1 MNITFSSVQELKLK
15 IFMIMMNNFNLSAPT
30 SIDFRVEQVYNQL
43 EHNRKNLTNGALKNV
58 MYKIIRKI
66 VDLNSYMKHYE
77 VNSDDYLLKADILFR
92 YITDQKVFLN
102 QLVDVLDKNHHDYDI
117 MKYCA
122 LVLSSTEYILGND
135 NLDEPED

>member
-1 MNITFSSVQELKLK
+1 
-15 IFMIMMNNFNLSAPT
+15 MIMMNNFNLSAPT

-43 EHNRKNLTNGALKNV
+43 EHNRKNLINGALKNV

-102 QLVDVLDKNHHDYDI
+102 QLIDVLDKNHHDYDI

-122 LVLSSTEYILGND
+122 LVLSSTEYILGTD
-135 NLDEPED
+135 TLDEPED

>member
-1 MNITFSSVQELKLK
+1 
-15 IFMIMMNNFNLSAPT
+15 MMNNFNLSAPT

-43 EHNRKNLTNGALKNV
+43 EHNRKNLINGALKNV
-58 MYKIIRKI
+58 MYKIIYKI

-122 LVLSSTEYILGND
+122 LVLSSTDYILGND
-135 NLDEPED
+135 TLDEPED

>member
-1 MNITFSSVQELKLK
+1 
-15 IFMIMMNNFNLSAPT
+15 MINNFNLSAPT

-43 EHNRKNLTNGALKNV
+43 EYNRKNLINGALKNV

-102 QLVDVLDKNHHDYDI
+102 QLIDVLDKNHHDYDI

-122 LVLSSTEYILGND
+122 LVLSSTEYILGTD
-135 NLDEPED
+135 TLDEPED

>member
-1 MNITFSSVQELKLK
+1 
-15 IFMIMMNNFNLSAPT
+15 MMNNFNLSAPT

-58 MYKIIRKI
+58 MYKIILKI

-122 LVLSSTEYILGND
+122 LVLSSTDYILGTD
-135 NLDEPED
+135 TIDEPED

>member
-1 MNITFSSVQELKLK
+1 
-15 IFMIMMNNFNLSAPT
+15 MMNNFNLSAPT
-30 SIDFRVEQVYNQL
+30 SIDFRVEQIYNQL

-122 LVLSSTEYILGND
+122 LVLSSTEYILGTD

>member
-1 MNITFSSVQELKLK
+1 
-15 IFMIMMNNFNLSAPT
+15 MMNNFNLSAPT
-30 SIDFRVEQVYNQL
+30 SINFRVEQVYTQL
-43 EHNRKNLTNGALKNV
+43 EHNRKNLINGALKNV

-77 VNSDDYLLKADILFR
+77 VNSDDYLLKADILVR

-122 LVLSSTEYILGND
+122 LVLGSTDYILGTD
-135 NLDEPED
+135 TLDEPED

>member
-1 MNITFSSVQELKLK
+1 
-15 IFMIMMNNFNLSAPT
+15 MIMMNNFNLSAPT

-122 LVLSSTEYILGND
+122 LVLSSTDYILGTD
-135 NLDEPED
+135 TLDEPED

>member
-1 MNITFSSVQELKLK
+1 
-15 IFMIMMNNFNLSAPT
+15 MINNFNLSAPT

-43 EHNRKNLTNGALKNV
+43 EHNRKNLINGALKNV
-58 MYKIIRKI
+58 MYKIIHKI

-117 MKYCA
+117 MKYCG
-122 LVLSSTEYILGND
+122 LVLSSTEYILGTD
-135 NLDEPED
+135 TLDEPED

>member
-1 MNITFSSVQELKLK
+1 
-15 IFMIMMNNFNLSAPT
+15 MIMMNNFNLSAPT
-30 SIDFRVEQVYNQL
+30 SIDFRVEQIYNQL

-122 LVLSSTEYILGND
+122 LVLSSTDYILGTD
-135 NLDEPED
+135 TLDEPED

>member
-1 MNITFSSVQELKLK
+1 
-15 IFMIMMNNFNLSAPT
+15 MMNNFNLSAPT

-43 EHNRKNLTNGALKNV
+43 EHNRKNLINGALKNV
-58 MYKIIRKI
+58 MYKIIHKI

-102 QLVDVLDKNHHDYDI
+102 QLTNVLDKNHHDYDI

-122 LVLSSTEYILGND
+122 LVLSSTEYILGTD
-135 NLDEPED
+135 TFDEPED

>member
-1 MNITFSSVQELKLK
+1 
-15 IFMIMMNNFNLSAPT
+15 MMNNFNLNAPT

-43 EHNRKNLTNGALKNV
+43 EYNRKNLINGALKNV

-102 QLVDVLDKNHHDYDI
+102 QLIDVLDKNHHDYDI

-122 LVLSSTEYILGND
+122 LVLSSTEYILGTD
-135 NLDEPED
+135 TLDEPED

>member
-1 MNITFSSVQELKLK
+1 
-15 IFMIMMNNFNLSAPT
+15 MMNNFNLSAPT
-30 SIDFRVEQVYNQL
+30 SINFRVEQVYNQL

-77 VNSDDYLLKADILFR
+77 VNSDDYLLKADILFE
-92 YITDQKVFLN
+92 YITNQKVFLN

-122 LVLSSTEYILGND
+122 LVLSSTDYILGTD

>member
-1 MNITFSSVQELKLK
+1 
-15 IFMIMMNNFNLSAPT
+15 MMNNFNLSAPT

-43 EHNRKNLTNGALKNV
+43 EYNRKNLINGALKNV

-102 QLVDVLDKNHHDYDI
+102 QLIDVLDKNHHDYDI

-122 LVLSSTEYILGND
+122 LVLSSTEYILGTD
-135 NLDEPED
+135 TLDEQED

>member
-1 MNITFSSVQELKLK
+1 
-15 IFMIMMNNFNLSAPT
+15 MMNNFNLSAPT

-117 MKYCA
+117 MKYCG
-122 LVLSSTEYILGND
+122 LVLSCTEYILGTD
-135 NLDEPED
+135 TLDEPED